1 MAPTT
6 RPEHK
11 INLDNLPQMNFG
23 QPRSASSTTANS
35 PVEAPAGTGLRYPLG
50 NSMATA
56 SGMGGMGLVNRTG
69 AGSPSKEFG
78 SRLFSKR

>member
-1 MAPTT
+1 MAPAT

-23 QPRSASSTTANS
+23 QPRSASSTAANS
-35 PVEAPAGTGLRYPLG
+35 PVEAPAGAGLRYPLG
-50 NSMATA
+50 NSLA
-56 SGMGGMGLVNRTG
+56 STGSMGLVNRTG